1 MTKKINL
8 FAVLLCLM
16 CSGIAFGSAER
27 EIENED
33 VKNLRGAICDDNK
46 KMALKLIDQGTPID
60 TVDDLGDTLL
70 HDSAFC
76 GHKEI
81 TSALISKGA
90 DVNARNKRKE
100 TPLYCAVSQGE
111 VEVVSELLDANADP
125 NIADEDGITPLHL
138 AIKLG
143 VKSYL
148 KPTKQY
154 VECFALLLSYSMY
167 KKDGELHFP
176 PDRNGHTVS
185 EIFRFFEY
193 RKTEELSP
201 EERKKAE
208 KIKLEYGF
216 DNREKILTDHDRH
229 FIAYDYYPKFLDVFN
244 KLKDECNM
252 KSTKSE
258 RSS

>member
-1 MTKKINL
+1 M
-8 FAVLLCLM
+8 ALCLM
-16 CSGIAFGSAER
+16 SSGFAFGSAER
-27 EIENED
+27 EIESED
-33 VKNLRGAICDDNK
+33 VEALREAIYRGDQAF
-46 KMALKLIDQGTPID
+46 ALKLIDRGTPID
-60 TVDDLGDTLL
+60 SVNYWGDTRL

-90 DVNARNKRKE
+90 DVNAQNERKE
-100 TPLYCAVSQGE
+100 TPLYYGVCKGHK
-111 VEVVSELLDANADP
+111 EVVSELLDANADP
-125 NIADEDGITPLHL
+125 HIADEDGVTPLYHAL
-138 AIKLG
+138 QRGFIIT
-143 VKSYL
+143 SF
-148 KPTKQY
+148 PTEKF
-154 VECFALLLSYSMY
+154 VECFALLLPYSMY
-167 KKDGELHFP
+167 KEDGELHFL

>member
-100 TPLYCAVSQGE
+100 TPLHYAVLKGE
-111 VEVVSELLDANADP
+111 VKVISELLDASADP
-125 NIADEDGITPLHL
+125 NITDQDGVIPLYRVL
-138 AIKLG
+138 YMGFMIYPL
-143 VKSYL
+143 SREEF
-148 KPTKQY
+148 
-154 VECFALLLSYSMY
+154 VECFALLLPYSMS

-176 PDRNGHTVS
+176 PDRNKCTLN
-185 EIFRFFEY
+185 EIFKFFEC

-208 KIKLEYGF
+208 EIKSEYGF
-216 DNREKILTDHDRH
+216 DSREKILNKQ
-229 FIAYDYYPKFLDVFN
+229 YDNYPKFLEVFN
-244 KLKDECNM
+244 KLKDECNI
-252 KSTKSE
+252 KSAKSA
-258 RSS
+258 RK